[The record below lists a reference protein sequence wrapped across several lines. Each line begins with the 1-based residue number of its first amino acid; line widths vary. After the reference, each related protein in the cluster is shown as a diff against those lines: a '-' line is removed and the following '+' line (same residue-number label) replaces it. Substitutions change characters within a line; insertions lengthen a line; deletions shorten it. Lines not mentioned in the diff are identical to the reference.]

1 MKHTRIYKIS
11 FCFFLLISL
20 MISSCEKKVPSAT
33 DLLFDALEEEK
44 DLPAYNIYY
53 SDAPEYSESIMSSK
67 KCLQLY
73 RDADMTSYAESFA
86 CALGCDDVVWEIH
99 IFVAKSLGDAGFIEN
114 ALTKRLD
121 TLQSKEIYIYDMDT
135 YEKRVAS
142 GKVFRDGKVVCLVIC
157 DNTEEILDVIKKA
170 V

>member
-1 MKHTRIYKIS
+1 MKSNFKKA
-11 FCFFLLISL
+11 FCLLL
-20 MISSCEKKVPSAT
+20 LFALAFTSCERKVPSAT
-33 DLLFDALEEEK
+33 DILFDALEEEK
-44 DLPAYNIYY
+44 NLPAYNIYY
-53 SDAPEYSESIMSSK
+53 SDAPKYSQSIINEE
-67 KCLQLY
+67 KCRRLY
-73 RDADMTSYAESFA
+73 RDEKMVSYAQSFA

-157 DNTEEILDVIKKA
+157 DNTEEILDMIKRA

>member
-1 MKHTRIYKIS
+1 MKKTLKSAI
-11 FCFFLLISL
+11 CLLL
-20 MISSCEKKVPSAT
+20 LLALTFTSCERKVPDAT

-53 SDAPEYSESIMSSK
+53 SDAPEHSQSVMTEE
-67 KCLQLY
+67 KCTRLY
-73 RDADMTSYAESFA
+73 RDEKMVSYAQSFA

-99 IFVAKSLGDAGFIEN
+99 IFVGRSLGDAGFIEN
-114 ALTKRLD
+114 ALVKRLD
-121 TLQSKEIYIYDMDT
+121 TIQSKEIYIYDMDT

-157 DNTEEILDVIKKA
+157 DNTDGILDVIKRA

>member
-1 MKHTRIYKIS
+1 MKNNFKKA
-11 FCFFLLISL
+11 FCLLL
-20 MISSCEKKVPSAT
+20 LLALAFTSCERKVPFAT
-33 DLLFDALEEEK
+33 DILFDALEKEK

-53 SDAPEYSESIMSSK
+53 SDAPKYSQSIMSED
-67 KCLQLY
+67 KCRSLY
-73 RDADMTSYAESFA
+73 RDEKMVSYAQSFA

-142 GKVFRDGKVVCLVIC
+142 GKVFRDGVVVCLVIC
-157 DNTEEILDVIKKA
+157 DNTEGILDMIKKA

>member
-1 MKHTRIYKIS
+1 MKNTLKSAI
-11 FCFFLLISL
+11 CLLL
-20 MISSCEKKVPSAT
+20 LFALTFTSCERKAPVAT

-53 SDAPEYSESIMSSK
+53 SDAPEYSESVMTEE
-67 KCLQLY
+67 KCTRLY
-73 RDADMTSYAESFA
+73 RDEKMVSYAQSFA
-86 CALGCDDVVWEIH
+86 CALGCDDAVWEIH
-99 IFVAKSLGDAGFIEN
+99 IFVARSLGDAGFIEN
-114 ALTKRLD
+114 ALVKRLD
-121 TLQSKEIYIYDMDT
+121 TIQSKEIYIYDMDT

-157 DNTEEILDVIKKA
+157 DNTEGILDAIKRA

>member
-1 MKHTRIYKIS
+1 MKNTLRS
-11 FCFFLLISL
+11 ALCLLLLIAL
-20 MISSCEKKVPSAT
+20 TFTSCEKKVPSAT

-44 DLPAYNIYY
+44 DLQSYNIYY
-53 SDAPEYSESIMSSK
+53 SDAPKYSESIMNEE
-67 KCLQLY
+67 KCLKLY
-73 RDADMTSYAESFA
+73 RDADMTSYADSFA

-99 IFVAKSLGDAGFIEN
+99 IFVARSLGDAGFIEN

-121 TLQSKEIYIYDMDT
+121 TIQSKEIYIYDMDT

-157 DNTEEILDVIKKA
+157 DNTEGILDVIKKA

>member
-1 MKHTRIYKIS
+1 MKNTLKSAI
-11 FCFFLLISL
+11 CLLL
-20 MISSCEKKVPSAT
+20 LLALTFTSCERTLPAAT

-44 DLPAYNIYY
+44 HLPAYNIYY
-53 SDAPEYSESIMSSK
+53 SDAPEYSQSVMTEE
-67 KCLQLY
+67 KCTRLY
-73 RDADMTSYAESFA
+73 RDEKMVSYAQSFA

-99 IFVAKSLGDAGFIEN
+99 IFVARSLGDAGFIEN

-121 TLQSKEIYIYDMDT
+121 TIQSKEIYIYDMDT

-157 DNTEEILDVIKKA
+157 DNTEGILDVIKKA

>member
-1 MKHTRIYKIS
+1 MKKTLKSAI
-11 FCFFLLISL
+11 CLLL
-20 MISSCEKKVPSAT
+20 LLALTFTSCERKLPAAT

-53 SDAPEYSESIMSSK
+53 SDAPEYSQSVMTEE
-67 KCLQLY
+67 KCTRLY
-73 RDADMTSYAESFA
+73 RDEKMVSYAQSFA

-99 IFVAKSLGDAGFIEN
+99 IFVARSLGDAGFIEN

-121 TLQSKEIYIYDMDT
+121 TIQSKEIYIYDMDT

-157 DNTEEILDVIKKA
+157 DNTEGILDVIKRA

>member
-1 MKHTRIYKIS
+1 MKNTLKSAI
-11 FCFFLLISL
+11 CLLL
-20 MISSCEKKVPSAT
+20 LLALTFTSCERKLPAAT

-53 SDAPEYSESIMSSK
+53 SDAPEYSQSVMTEE
-67 KCLQLY
+67 KCTRLY
-73 RDADMTSYAESFA
+73 RDEKMVSYAQSFA

-99 IFVAKSLGDAGFIEN
+99 IFVARSLGDAGFIEN

-121 TLQSKEIYIYDMDT
+121 TIQSKEIYIYDMDT

-142 GKVFRDGKVVCLVIC
+142 GKVFRDGVVVCLVIC
-157 DNTEEILDVIKKA
+157 DNTEKILEVIKKA